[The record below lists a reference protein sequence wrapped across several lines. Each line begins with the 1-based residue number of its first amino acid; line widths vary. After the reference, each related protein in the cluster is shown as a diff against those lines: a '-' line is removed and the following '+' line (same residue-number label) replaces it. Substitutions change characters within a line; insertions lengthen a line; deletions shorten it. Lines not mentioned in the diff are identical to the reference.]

1 MVSYQLCLSQYNHN
15 ELKIITLLFE
25 YRPRRQ
31 CVLWCCVVLYCAK
44 ANIPGLQPRESR
56 VAAGWSVFS
65 VLSPLRSPVTSPN
78 MVTLSHC
85 HSPES
90 GLTFYPRATIVFSWT
105 DGQYSRLAFFTLRTD
120 SLSQLIRV
128 SISNHLTSKTYQDV

>member
-1 MVSYQLCLSQYNHN
+1 MRCFLTNKYINLICYDGQIICPIIIDIQIII
-15 ELKIITLLFE
+15 ELLLE

-65 VLSPLRSPVTSPN
+65 VLSPLRSAVTSPN

-105 DGQYSRLAFFTLRTD
+105 DGQVFKAGFLYFA
-120 SLSQLIRV
+120 
-128 SISNHLTSKTYQDV
+128 N